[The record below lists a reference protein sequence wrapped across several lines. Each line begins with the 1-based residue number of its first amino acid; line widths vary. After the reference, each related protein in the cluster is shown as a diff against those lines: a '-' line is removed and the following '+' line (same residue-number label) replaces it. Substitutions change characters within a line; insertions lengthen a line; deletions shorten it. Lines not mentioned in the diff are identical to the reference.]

1 VRRRPQCGQVITTAP
16 YPQQSFVANNRRD
29 FLKEYARLSVH
40 DAPIIL
46 VPMVE
51 RDDRIRLFGL
61 VPDHLQTLAN
71 TVNKLVEILSD
82 GEIRVQDWS
91 ASNPDPGYVA
101 TPGRH
106 P

>member
-1 VRRRPQCGQVITTAP
+1 
-16 YPQQSFVANNRRD
+16 
-29 FLKEYARLSVH
+29 
-40 DAPIIL
+40 
-46 VPMVE
+46 MVE